1 MSKMIKHERE
11 IKAAIYATA
20 GPEKYILVMYSDFT
34 EAAFQITEKK
44 MKRVKVWDWM
54 RTGKVKNV

>member
-1 MSKMIKHERE
+1 MIKHEEE

-20 GPEKYILVMYSDFT
+20 GPEKYILVMYADFS

-44 MKRVKVWDWM
+44 MKRIKVMDWM
-54 RTGKVKNV
+54 RQGKIVSQ